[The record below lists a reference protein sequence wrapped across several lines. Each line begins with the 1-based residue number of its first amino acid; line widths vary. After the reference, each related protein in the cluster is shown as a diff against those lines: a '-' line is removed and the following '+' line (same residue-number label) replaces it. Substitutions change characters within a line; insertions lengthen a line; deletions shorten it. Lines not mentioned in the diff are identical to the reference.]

1 MLIKSSVLR
10 KSLGNR
16 SRLAIVVA
24 AFTGLIG
31 LSASTA
37 AYSAGIHLFEPAHAA
52 EQAKEEKKP
61 VQVLITNV
69 SVWDGSSNSAKA
81 GVDVLVEDNK
91 IKKVAK
97 GIKAPGANVIDGKGG
112 TLTPGLI
119 DMHQHLT
126 LNGGTAAGEK
136 WDAYVQGAH
145 ASRAAE
151 YLLRSG
157 FTTIRDIA
165 GNTIGLKKAINENIL
180 PGPRMYT
187 SGPALGPTGGHSDW
201 APRTAAP
208 GYEAYQEKVG
218 NTHVVDG
225 RAEWLRAGRWN
236 LRNGADFLKVMAGGG
251 VASEFD
257 PLHLQS
263 PSPEEMTAA
272 VQAAK
277 EYGTYVAIHA
287 YTDDAYLKS
296 LQAGVRSFEH
306 GFLTTEKSI
315 KPLAES
321 GAWWSFQ
328 PFGGYK
334 TLCGAYPDWYT
345 EGMKKKGKMVCE
357 GVKNTIKLMK
367 QYKVKTFTGS
377 DMFGWDN
384 WHNAL
389 VNAASPTVD
398 LPDDLKYTSLESMI
412 MSTSAPGQFLR
423 EETNQNRN
431 DFIEAKL
438 GVIEEGAW
446 ADMLIWNDDPTK
458 DISLILKEQ
467 NLKMIMKDGK
477 VFKNLLVNPKHE
489 SFRGA
494 PAPVGHSFSM

>member
-1 MLIKSSVLR
+1 MR
-10 KSLGNR
+10 K
-16 SRLAIVVA
+16 
-24 AFTGLIG
+24 FTGSTITLLVLAG
-31 LSASTA
+31 FMLVGSA
-37 AYSAGIHLFEPAHAA
+37 LAA
-52 EQAKEEKKP
+52 EKEAP

-69 SVWDGSSNSAKA
+69 DVWDGTSDKLMLKT
-81 GVDVLVEDNK
+81 DVLVEGNK
-91 IKKVAK
+91 IKEVGK
-97 GIKAPGANVIDGKGG
+97 GIKAKGANVIDGKGF
-112 TLTPGLI
+112 TVTPGLI

-126 LNGGTAAGEK
+126 LNGGTAAGEQ

-165 GNTIGLKKAINENIL
+165 GNTLGLKKAINENIL

-225 RAEWLRAGRWN
+225 RAEWLKAARWN
-236 LRNGADFLKVMAGGG
+236 MRNGADYLKVMAGGG

-263 PSPEEMTAA
+263 PSPEEMEAA
-272 VQAAK
+272 VQVAK
-277 EYGTYVAIHA
+277 EYGSYVAIHA

-296 LQAGVRSFEH
+296 LKAGVKSFEH

-315 KPLAES
+315 KPLADA

-328 PFGGYK
+328 PYGGY
-334 TLCGAYPDWYT
+334 TLLCGAYPDWYT
-345 EGMKKKGKMVCE
+345 DIMIKKGKMVCE
-357 GVKNTIKLMK
+357 GVINAIKTMK
-367 QYKVKTFTGS
+367 KYKVKTFVGS

-389 VNAASPTVD
+389 RNVASPTEELPQD
-398 LPDDLKYTSLESMI
+398 LRYTSLESMK
-412 MSTSAPGQFLR
+412 MSTSLPGQFLR
-423 EETNQNRN
+423 ENVSQSRN
-431 DFIEAKL
+431 DFIAAKL
-438 GVIEEGAW
+438 GVIENGAW
-446 ADMLIWNDDPTK
+446 ADILIFKGDPTK
-458 DISLILKEQ
+458 DIKLILEPD
-467 NLKMIMKDGK
+467 NLKLIMKDGK
-477 VFKNLLVNPKHE
+477 LYKNLLVDPTHE
-489 SFRGA
+489 TYRGEVQ
-494 PAPVGHSFSM
+494 PSGHSWSM

>member
-1 MLIKSSVLR
+1 MRNLLLQLR
-10 KSLGNR
+10 KSREGM
-16 SRLAIVVA
+16 IVTLSLLIFCCVLFA
-24 AFTGLIG
+24 APVF
-31 LSASTA
+31 A
-37 AYSAGIHLFEPAHAA
+37 
-52 EQAKEEKKP
+52 AKEKEKP
-61 VQVLITNV
+61 VLVLITNV
-69 SVWDGSSNSAKA
+69 DVWDGTSSKVKK
-81 GVDVLVEDNK
+81 GHDVLIEGNK
-91 IKKVAK
+91 IKNVAK
-97 GIKAPGANVIDGKGG
+97 GIKADGATVIDGKGG
-112 TLTPGLI
+112 TVTPGLI

-126 LNGGTAAGEK
+126 LNGGTAAGNN

-165 GNTIGLKKAINENIL
+165 GNVLGLKKAINEGIL
-180 PGPRMYT
+180 PGPRMYV

-201 APRTAAP
+201 SPRTAAP
-208 GYEAYQEKVG
+208 GHKDYQQHVG

-225 RAEWLRAGRWN
+225 RAEWLKAARWN

-263 PSPEEMTAA
+263 PSPEEMEAA

-287 YTDDAYLKS
+287 YTDEAYLKS
-296 LQAGVRSFEH
+296 LKAGVKSFEH

-315 KPLAES
+315 KPLAKA

-328 PFGGYK
+328 PYGGYK
-334 TLCGAYPDWYT
+334 ILCGKYPDWYT
-345 EGMKKKGKMVCE
+345 EGMIAKGKMVCE
-357 GVKNTIKLMK
+357 GVKNTIKTMK
-367 QYKVKTFTGS
+367 KYKVKTFNGS

-389 VNAASPTVD
+389 VNAASPTTD
-398 LPDDLKYTSLESMI
+398 LPKDLRFTSLESMI

-423 EETNQNRN
+423 ENVNQNRN
-431 DFIEAKL
+431 DHIAAKL
-438 GVIEEGAW
+438 GVVEKDAW
-446 ADMLIWNDDPTK
+446 ADVLIWNGDPTK

-467 NLKMIMKDGK
+467 NLKLVMKDGK
-477 VFKNLLVNPKHE
+477 VYKNLLVDPKHE
-489 SFRGA
+489 SFRAA
-494 PAPVGHSFSM
+494 PAPAGHSFNM

>member
-1 MLIKSSVLR
+1 MLQRFLKTMIAVSILVCFLLS
-10 KSLGNR
+10 GT
-16 SRLAIVVA
+16 AIA
-24 AFTGLIG
+24 
-31 LSASTA
+31 
-37 AYSAGIHLFEPAHAA
+37 
-52 EQAKEEKKP
+52 EEKKAP

-69 SVWDGSSNSAKA
+69 DVWDGTSDKLMLKT
-81 GVDVLVEDNK
+81 DVLVEGNK

-97 GIKAPGANVIDGKGG
+97 GIKADGAHVIDGKGF
-112 TLTPGLI
+112 TVTPGLI

-126 LNGGTAAGEK
+126 LNGGTAAGEQ

-208 GYEAYQEKVG
+208 GYEAYQQKVG

-225 RAEWLRAGRWN
+225 RAEWLKAARWN
-236 LRNGADFLKVMAGGG
+236 MRNGADYLKVMAGGG

-263 PSPEEMTAA
+263 PSPEEMETA
-272 VQAAK
+272 VQVAN
-277 EYGTYVAIHA
+277 EYGSYVAIHA

-296 LQAGVRSFEH
+296 LKAGVKSFEH
-306 GFLTTEKSI
+306 GFLATEKSI
-315 KPLAES
+315 KPLAEA

-328 PFGGYK
+328 PYGGY
-334 TLCGAYPDWYT
+334 TLLCGAYPDWYT
-345 EGMKKKGKMVCE
+345 DIMIKKGKMVCE
-357 GVKNTIKLMK
+357 GVINAIKTMK
-367 QYKVKTFTGS
+367 KYKVKTFVGS

-389 VNAASPTVD
+389 RNVASATVE
-398 LPDDLKYTSLESMI
+398 LPEELRYTSLESMK
-412 MSTSAPGQFLR
+412 MSTSLPGQFLR
-423 EETNQNRN
+423 ENVNLNRN
-431 DFIEAKL
+431 DFIAAKL
-438 GVIEEGAW
+438 GVVEDGAW
-446 ADMLIWNDDPTK
+446 ADILIWKGSPIK
-458 DISLILKEQ
+458 DIKLILEAD
-467 NLKMIMKDGK
+467 NLKLIMKDGK
-477 VFKNLLVNPKHE
+477 IYKNLLVDPTHE
-489 SFRGA
+489 SYRGEA
-494 PAPVGHSFSM
+494 QPSGHSWSM

>member
-1 MLIKSSVLR
+1 MMYRIMIICLVIASFLIS
-10 KSLGNR
+10 GT
-16 SRLAIVVA
+16 AIA
-24 AFTGLIG
+24 
-31 LSASTA
+31 
-37 AYSAGIHLFEPAHAA
+37 
-52 EQAKEEKKP
+52 EEKKAP

-69 SVWDGSSNSAKA
+69 DVWDGTSDKLLLKT
-81 GVDVLVEDNK
+81 DVLIEGNK

-97 GIKAPGANVIDGKGG
+97 GIKVDGAHVIDGLGF
-112 TLTPGLI
+112 TVTPGLI

-126 LNGGTAAGEK
+126 LNGGTASGEQ

-208 GYEAYQEKVG
+208 GYEAYQQKVG

-225 RAEWLRAGRWN
+225 RAEWLKAARWN
-236 LRNGADFLKVMAGGG
+236 MRNGADYLKVMAGGG

-263 PSPEEMTAA
+263 PSPEEMETA
-272 VQAAK
+272 VQVAN
-277 EYGTYVAIHA
+277 EYGSYVAIHA

-296 LQAGVRSFEH
+296 LKAGVKSFEH
-306 GFLTTEKSI
+306 GFLATEKSI
-315 KPLAES
+315 KPLAKA

-328 PFGGYK
+328 PYGGY
-334 TLCGAYPDWYT
+334 TLLCGAYPDWYT
-345 EGMKKKGKMVCE
+345 DIMIKKGKMVCE
-357 GVKNTIKLMK
+357 GVINAIKTMK
-367 QYKVKTFTGS
+367 KYKVKTFVGS

-389 VNAASPTVD
+389 RNVTSPTVE
-398 LPDDLKYTSLESMI
+398 LPEELRYTSLESMK
-412 MSTSAPGQFLR
+412 MSTSLPGQFLR
-423 EETNQNRN
+423 ENVNQNRN
-431 DFIEAKL
+431 DFIAAKL
-438 GVIEEGAW
+438 GVVEDGAW
-446 ADMLIWNDDPTK
+446 ADILIWKGSPIH
-458 DISLILKEQ
+458 DIKLILEAD
-467 NLKMIMKDGK
+467 NLKLIMKDGEIY
-477 VFKNLLVNPKHE
+477 KNLLVDPTHE
-489 SFRGA
+489 SYRGEA
-494 PAPVGHSFSM
+494 QPSGHSWSM